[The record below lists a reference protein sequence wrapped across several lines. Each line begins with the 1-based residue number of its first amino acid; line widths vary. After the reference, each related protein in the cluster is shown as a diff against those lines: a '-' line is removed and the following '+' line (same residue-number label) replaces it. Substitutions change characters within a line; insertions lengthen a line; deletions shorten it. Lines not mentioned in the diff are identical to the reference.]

1 MTKPFGEMLRR
12 MRIKH
17 DLSQQQ
23 LADKLHVSRSSV
35 ANWEV
40 GRRIPDAATISQ
52 IAQILDEDVAVL
64 LATSAEPD
72 ESPNVLLI
80 DDNPIILG
88 GGIPVLQDALPGAHV
103 VGFLR
108 PTAAVAFFK
117 DNPVAV
123 VFLDIEMGRTS
134 GLDLCRNLLQIK
146 SRTNII
152 YLTAFREYSFDA
164 WDTGASGFLLKPLDA
179 EDIRRQI
186 PRLRY
191 PVRGLL

>member
-1 MTKPFGEMLRR
+1 MTKPFGEMLHRL
-12 MRIKH
+12 RIKNG
-17 DLSQQQ
+17 LSQQQ
-23 LADKLHVSRSSV
+23 LADKLHVSRPSV

-40 GRRIPDAATISQ
+40 GRRIPDAATITQ

-64 LATSAEPD
+64 LATTAEPD

-80 DDNPIILG
+80 DDNPIILD

-103 VGFLR
+103 VGFSR
-108 PTAAVAFFK
+108 PMEAVKFFK

-123 VFLDIEMGRTS
+123 VFLDIELGRTS
-134 GLDLCRNLLQIK
+134 GLDLCRDLLQIK